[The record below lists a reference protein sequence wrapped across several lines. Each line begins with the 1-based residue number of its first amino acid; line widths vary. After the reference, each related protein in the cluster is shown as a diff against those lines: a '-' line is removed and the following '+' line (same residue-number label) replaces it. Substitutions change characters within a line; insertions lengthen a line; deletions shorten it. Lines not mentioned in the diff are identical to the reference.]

1 MAKTSGSDRGGFPL
15 PALNRNFEQAGCHY
29 QIGLQ
34 KIISQSFIFYAFKKN
49 YFIFVKSIFWGG
61 RRQEKMGQTK

>member
-1 MAKTSGSDRGGFPL
+1 MVSSHAPS
-15 PALNRNFEQAGCHY
+15 HY

-61 RRQEKMGQTK
+61 RRQQKKWGRPNKMAVASVPDNREIKE